1 MASSAAFVSC
11 AFVACVYA
19 ALVVSG
25 DDTAVNKRS
34 PANTKIRLVDGSRD
48 SEGRVEVFLKG
59 EWGTVCD
66 DGFSDEEAE
75 VACRMLGYTGG
86 VPTAKSRA
94 HYGEGRGRI
103 LLDDVSCRGTET
115 DLMDC
120 DHNDIGDENCDH
132 DEDVGV
138 DCQPRDQSKLL
149 FASFPLFEITDVR
162 VRMNHAIFEAPSG
175 DPVARDDAFYGEGS
189 GPILLDNVDCNGR
202 ESNIMDCD
210 HNDVGD
216 HNCDHDEDVG
226 VDCRPSTDVLFGA
239 LKPTQ
244 LRLFLLL
251 SLPIVMRGFQN
262 MMTVVIFSAP
272 DHRCKIPGLD
282 NDTYAIQ
289 NEAHEVLV
297 SETIPVDKDGAYDDC
312 QMYTDSEGTFG
323 NGTYACHAWVYDRSD
338 FVSTVI
344 TQFDLVCDK
353 REFRAHFN
361 MAYMLGFLVG
371 SSTTGFLCDKFGRK
385 PVFFISVILSMVVGT
400 VSAYPGM
407 IEILITFRFLLGVFG
422 TGVYLALYVLTM
434 EFVGPSKRTL
444 AGSLMMVIWL
454 VGPYLV
460 GAISFGV
467 RDWRYIQLLS
477 SLPLIFSIGFWWLIP
492 ESPRWMLSKGKVAET
507 LKVITKAA
515 EVNKKTLPPDL
526 DLSPE
531 KEEESVLKDSR
542 QGPLQYLKH
551 PNLVIRSLIICF
563 NWAVVAMTYYGL
575 SLNVDNLVGNV
586 RVNFM
591 LSNTVELVGYVIA
604 WVLLDRVGRK
614 RLHFGLMLVC
624 GVALL
629 ATIFVVTYGSADLQW
644 LTTALAMV
652 GKLCVSGAFSVIY
665 LITAELYP
673 TVLRNFGM
681 GCSSTVARV
690 GSAVSPYIADLGV
703 YVGGQFGKAL
713 PLIIFGAFAVTAG
726 GLSLILP
733 ETLNR
738 KLPDTIE
745 DAASFGG

>member
-1 MASSAAFVSC
+1 
-11 AFVACVYA
+11 
-19 ALVVSG
+19 
-25 DDTAVNKRS
+25 
-34 PANTKIRLVDGSRD
+34 
-48 SEGRVEVFLKG
+48 
-59 EWGTVCD
+59 
-66 DGFSDEEAE
+66 
-75 VACRMLGYTGG
+75 MLGYTGG
-86 VPTAKSRA
+86 VPTAKRRA

-138 DCQPRDQSKLL
+138 DCQPRDQIPLEVRL
-149 FASFPLFEITDVR
+149 VGGASPSAGRVELRINGKVR
-162 VRMNHAIFEAPSG
+162 CTEKNSW
-175 DPVARDDAFYGEGS
+175 
-189 GPILLDNVDCNGR
+189 
-202 ESNIMDCD
+202 
-210 HNDVGD
+210 
-216 HNCDHDEDVG
+216 
-226 VDCRPSTDVLFGA
+226 
-239 LKPTQ
+239 
-244 LRLFLLL
+244 
-251 SLPIVMRGFQN
+251 
-262 MMTVVIFSAP
+262 
-272 DHRCKIPGLD
+272 CKIPGLD

-312 QMYTDSEGTFG
+312 QMYTDSEGKFG

-361 MAYMLGFLVG
+361 MAYMLGVLVG

-407 IEILITFRFLLGVFG
+407 IEILITLRFLLGLFG

-477 SLPLIFSIGFWWLIP
+477 SLPLIFSIGFWW
-492 ESPRWMLSKGKVAET
+492 
-507 LKVITKAA
+507 
-515 EVNKKTLPPDL
+515 
-526 DLSPE
+526 
-531 KEEESVLKDSR
+531 
-542 QGPLQYLKH
+542 
-551 PNLVIRSLIICF
+551 
-563 NWAVVAMTYYGL
+563 AVVAMTYYGL

-591 LSNTVELVGYVIA
+591 LSNTVEL
-604 WVLLDRVGRK
+604 
-614 RLHFGLMLVC
+614 
-624 GVALL
+624 
-629 ATIFVVTYGSADLQW
+629 W

-745 DAASFGG
+745 DAASFGGMHGEDVVHLIGEWGPYQLGLFLHYVFTLV